1 MSCISGQVM
10 LSRIV
15 TCSHLSAILSNAIG
29 TGRFQS
35 IHSITELI
43 SSALP
48 HAH

>member
-10 LSRIV
+10 LSTIV
-15 TCSHLSAILSNAIG
+15 TMQSFVCNTIKCYRDWKVS
-29 TGRFQS
+29 S